1 LDCSS
6 GTVKV
11 FNSDNAG
18 ENEMTVKFKVD
29 TTRHIT
35 DGLIKIFIFLKLAPK
50 GYYVLTT
57 FGRKS
62 GEKRTTPVVLVEE
75 DGRRWLVAPFG
86 PVGWVYN
93 ARAAGKV
100 TLSRNGKSETLAIR
114 ELSPDNAAPILRK
127 YVNNVAVVRRYFDV
141 EADSPES
148 AYVTEAQKRP
158 VFELTSMAI

>member
-1 LDCSS
+1 MAD
-6 GTVKV
+6 
-11 FNSDNAG
+11 
-18 ENEMTVKFKVD
+18 KFKVD
-29 TTRHIT
+29 TTRHIA
-35 DGLIKIFIFLKLAPK
+35 DGLTKAFIALNLAPK

-57 FGRKS
+57 IGRKT
-62 GEKRTTPVVLVEE
+62 GEKRTTPVVLIEE
-75 DGRRWLVAPFG
+75 DGHRWLVAPFG
-86 PVGWVYN
+86 PVGWVHN

-158 VFELTSMAI
+158 VFELTSMAT

>member
-1 LDCSS
+1 M
-6 GTVKV
+6 
-11 FNSDNAG
+11 AA
-18 ENEMTVKFKVD
+18 KFKVD

-75 DGRRWLVAPFG
+75 NGRRWLVAPFG

-100 TLSRNGKSETLAIR
+100 T
-114 ELSPDNAAPILRK
+114 P
-127 YVNNVAVVRRYFDV
+127 
-141 EADSPES
+141 
-148 AYVTEAQKRP
+148 
-158 VFELTSMAI
+158 LT